1 MHTILNALAPVALEL
16 AGTLASVLVAWLA
29 LVAKQRLGLDIEA
42 KHRAALDAAIM
53 TGVRLA
59 LRRAGVTLPATGALP
74 DAAQIETAVDY
85 VKRSVP
91 DAVKTLRASED
102 VLRAKVAAALG
113 GAG

>member
-1 MHTILNALAPVALEL
+1 MQTLLDTLAPVALEL
-16 AGTLASVLVAWLA
+16 AGTLASALVAWLA

-42 KHRAALDAAIM
+42 RHRAALDAAIM

-59 LRRAGVTLPATGALP
+59 LRRVGVALP
-74 DAAQIETAVDY
+74 PAGAPPHAAQIETAVDD

-91 DAVKTLRASED
+91 DAVKRLRASED
-102 VLRAKVAAALG
+102 VLRAKVAAAIG